1 MPSCCDGI
9 TPRYSVR
16 RLVQG
21 DWLRPQTALHYLPQF
36 EQIADQAVDKLV
48 EAAERAGA
56 ATVNTVCQEFALDC
70 VGVFAL
76 GTRLGTLQGRGDG
89 RRIIQLHVRIALHCC
104 VVTGARQEEFLPLLQ
119 LLTVVPTWLAPRL
132 PQYRTLIKLMEE
144 NFDLCRAHV
153 QQAVRAQMIRFLISI
168 CLCCQVSRGA
178 EGTLLGRLAD
188 RCGPDSPVLVTM
200 GVDAIGAYL

>member
-1 MPSCCDGI
+1 MEPISWTKWSPFLVRSGVHFVYEMEISIPKRNMLPGRGDGI

-36 EQIADQAVDKLV
+36 QQIADQAVDKLV
-48 EAAERAGA
+48 EAAERTGV

-89 RRIIQLHVRIALHCC
+89 RRIIQLHVRITLHYC

-119 LLTVVPTWLAPRL
+119 LLTVVPAWLAPRL
-132 PQYRTLIKLMEE
+132 PQYSTLIKLMEE

-153 QQAVRAQMIRFLISI
+153 QQAVGEQMIRFLVFH
-168 CLCCQVSRGA
+168 LF
-178 EGTLLGRLAD
+178 
-188 RCGPDSPVLVTM
+188 VLS
-200 GVDAIGAYL
+200 G